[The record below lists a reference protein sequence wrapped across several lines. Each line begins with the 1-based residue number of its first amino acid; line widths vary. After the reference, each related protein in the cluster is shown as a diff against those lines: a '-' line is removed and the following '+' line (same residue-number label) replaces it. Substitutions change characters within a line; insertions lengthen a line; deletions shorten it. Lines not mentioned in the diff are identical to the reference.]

1 MADLRITSL
10 SDLYKRAKLELEEV
24 KSWQETPQGL
34 SKEQVIRIK
43 QQMQNRKEQIERICD
58 AHLRELLRITR
69 QEPTRFN
76 NMDYKKKFL
85 VLAANEQMLIR
96 SYRRQNKLS
105 LRMKGITQ
113 SYYQYDSELYK

>member
-1 MADLRITSL
+1 
-10 SDLYKRAKLELEEV
+10 
-24 KSWQETPQGL
+24 
-34 SKEQVIRIK
+34 
-43 QQMQNRKEQIERICD
+43 MQNRKEQIERICD

-113 SYYQYDSELYK
+113 SYYQYDSELYKQAKGLIAKIKKETIAINRAVPKLRVPKKANE